1 MAAIDAVIFMAAAGF
16 AFVIVIT
23 IVVIVGIHQEER
35 YLTLTNKRAP
45 GAAAQLARIVL
56 GRYVRK
62 EQQDWTKPDRYPVDP
77 ASPREHATS
86 SVR

>member
-1 MAAIDAVIFMAAAGF
+1 MAAIDAVIFAAAAGF
-16 AFVIVIT
+16 AFVIVVT

-45 GAAAQLARIVL
+45 SAAAQLARIVL

-62 EQQDWTKPDRYPVDP
+62 EQEWAAEHPHPLDDAD
-77 ASPREHATS
+77 PREPTTIS
-86 SVR
+86 MR